1 MSTAIYRED
10 GLASSTAMKGPCR
23 VATTANITLSGE
35 QTIDGV
41 ACVTDDRV
49 LVRSQTTAT
58 ENGIYVVD
66 TGAWRRAYDFAGN
79 RDVRKGTR
87 ISINEGTTYALTEF
101 YVTTSDPITIDTSSI
116 SFSLSAASAAQSD
129 AAADA
134 AAAAASATA
143 AGTAETNA
151 ETAQAAAEAALASVT
166 ALLAGRV
173 GVVETFAVKT
183 APSGWLACD
192 GAAVSRTTYAD
203 LYAALVTDSGFSA
216 TSFTVSIA
224 SPAVF
229 TKASHGFS
237 GGERIRLATTSAL
250 PGELS
255 TSVDYYVVYASANTF
270 QVSLTFGGSSINT
283 TGTQSGA
290 HTYTQ
295 SLWGLGD
302 GSTTFNVPTVNDDDR
317 LPAPAGTG
325 RQVGTPRAESIGP
338 HNHSATFTGT
348 ALAGHDHTIS
358 GRIDESGGDSNI
370 ADFGT
375 GTSAGDGLIP
385 TSSVSAGT
393 PAGSVAVANNSGTVN
408 LPPTVALLYCVY
420 TGVA

>member
-1 MSTAIYRED
+1 MAIAIYRED

-49 LVRSQTTAT
+49 LVRSQTAAT

-66 TGAWRRAYDFAGN
+66 TGAWRRAYDFSGN

-87 ISINEGTTYALTEF
+87 ISINEGTTYALSEF
-101 YVTTSDPITIDTSSI
+101 YVTTSDPITIDISSI
-116 SFSLSAASAAQSD
+116 SFSQSAASAAQ
-129 AAADA
+129 A
-134 AAAAASATA
+134 AAAAAAVAAAASAASAATA
-143 AGTAETNA
+143 KTNAETAETNA
-151 ETAQAAAEAALASVT
+151 ETALASVT
-166 ALLAGRV
+166 ALLSGRV
-173 GVVETFAVKT
+173 GVIETFAVKT
-183 APSGWLACD
+183 APSGWLACN
-192 GAAVSRTTYAD
+192 GAAVSRTTYSA
-203 LYAALVTDSGFSA
+203 LYTALVTNSSFSA
-216 TSFTVSIA
+216 TSFTVTIA
-224 SPAVF
+224 SPGVVTA
-229 TKASHGFS
+229 TGHGFL

-250 PGELS
+250 PTGLG
-255 TSVDYYVVYASANTF
+255 TTTDYYVVYVGANTF
-270 QVSLTFGGSSINT
+270 QLSSTFGGSSINT
-283 TGTQSGA
+283 SGTQSGA

-295 SLWGLGD
+295 SLWGLGN

-325 RQVGTPRAESIGP
+325 RQVGTPRAESIGT
-338 HNHSATFTGT
+338 HNHTATFTGS
-348 ALAGHDHTIS
+348 ALAAHAHTVAA
-358 GRIDESGGDSNI
+358 RLDESGGDSNM

-375 GTSAGDGLIP
+375 GTSAGDGSIP
-385 TSSVSAGT
+385 TSSDSAGT

-408 LPPTVALLYCVY
+408 LPPTVALLYCIY